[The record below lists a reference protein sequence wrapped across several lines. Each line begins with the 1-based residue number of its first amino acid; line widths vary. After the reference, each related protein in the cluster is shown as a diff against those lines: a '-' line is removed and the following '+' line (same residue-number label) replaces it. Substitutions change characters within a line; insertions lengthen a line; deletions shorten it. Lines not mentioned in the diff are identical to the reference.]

1 MVTRSGADLGVAGG
15 TGGMGLSGGRR
26 GRGGWM
32 FLLVRAGLAVAL
44 LIPVGALFG
53 MVWQASQD
61 GSTFATRE
69 RHGVS
74 YVNAL
79 VAVELSLADSQT
91 AAMTGRSVSTQPL
104 SRSIGAAAAADA
116 RYGDE
121 LRTHERW
128 AELRARIEGLATAN
142 NSDAMAA
149 YSASEET
156 ADLLLALIEKVRT
169 SSGLIRDPDS
179 DTYYLQDAAAQELP
193 EAIVMS
199 SRLVGLALLTVAR
212 PSSDQDAAL
221 AELLS
226 SRASLLSNIGDLAD
240 DVRQTVDTTKSRT
253 LGGNLLAPLDRFRQ
267 AADTLIPA
275 ATAIKS
281 RSLVINPVDVGQSWG
296 AAQAAVGTLSTVML
310 TEIDGLLVDRLDSLG
325 HRGIV
330 AIALLLLAVL
340 LAVGPPV
347 VRAGRR
353 RRRRGARPTH
363 AWQAGDPR
371 VFPGGPG
378 GPGGTPG
385 GVPGGASGGA
395 AIPAAWERAGAAR

>member
-15 TGGMGLSGGRR
+15 TGGMGLSGGRG

-32 FLLVRAGLAVAL
+32 FLLVRAALAIAL

-53 MVWQASQD
+53 MVWQAGQD
-61 GSTFATRE
+61 SSSFATRE

-142 NSDAMAA
+142 SDAMAA

-156 ADLLLALIEKVRT
+156 ADLLLALIEKVRS

-193 EAIVMS
+193 QAIVVS
-199 SRLVGLALLTVAR
+199 SQLVGLALLTLVR
-212 PSSDQDAAL
+212 PSSDQDTAL
-221 AELLS
+221 ANLLS
-226 SRASLLSNIGDLAD
+226 SRASLLSNVADLAD

-267 AADTLIPA
+267 ATDTLIPA
-275 ATAIKS
+275 ATAIKA
-281 RSLVINPVDVGQSWG
+281 RSLVINPVAVAQSWG

-310 TEIDGLLVDRLDSLG
+310 AEIDGLLVDRLGSLG
-325 HRGIV
+325 HRKTVLGIGFGSFFV
-330 AIALLLLAVL
+330 FGVYFPHAV
-340 LAVGPPV
+340 
-347 VRAGRR
+347 
-353 RRRRGARPTH
+353 H
-363 AWQAGDPR
+363 
-371 VFPGGPG
+371 
-378 GPGGTPG
+378 
-385 GVPGGASGGA
+385 
-395 AIPAAWERAGAAR
+395 